1 MFRTVPMMRVRAIVL
16 AHDERRVLKGLGAL
30 GAVHLTRTRTD
41 TDAELLAPADYT
53 GELARYDRIRG
64 RIQELRQSLEIL
76 PLSNGPRTTAMT
88 PDQAEA
94 ILASME
100 QRSAGLLE
108 DRQRLMQ
115 QQKELTVMYDQ
126 VSCYR
131 GFEIPLTGLDQFSFL
146 HFVTGSLPAQNLV
159 VLEKEIGDNVALLPL
174 AQQKGRQR
182 LFAVT
187 TRQGQ
192 PALEKALQ
200 QAGFQYE
207 ALPVVEGSTVDRMSE
222 ETQREQERLTVEL
235 EQLNVKLKA
244 IADELAPAIAE
255 IEEFVDME
263 CQLLDASQK
272 FPRTETTVL
281 IGGWVPA
288 GDVAVLRQHMEE
300 TTGGRYVLEAEPPD
314 PSAGEEAPVLLRHS
328 WLLRPFEM
336 LVSAYGLPNYREL
349 EPTLF
354 VALSYIIMF
363 GMMFGDVGHGA
374 VLAACGLTALLKAGG
389 SKKVQDIGVLLVSAG
404 LSSIIFGAVYGS
416 YFGIE
421 ALKKYA
427 LWHDPLEG
435 DPIQLMYGAIGIGI
449 AMISTGLILN
459 VVNRFRKGDII
470 GGILDKFGLV
480 GLLFYWG
487 TLVLLIYGAT
497 IRSWGMMG
505 VCAIL
510 FLAVPIIG
518 WSVKEPLEHFMSTK
532 TGGHGGAHGGMAGAI
547 IESCVGAFEAILS
560 YLANT
565 ISFVRLAAY
574 AMSHAA
580 LLFAAFMV
588 AEEVKGS
595 AGGSV
600 WSLLVI
606 IFGNLIAIVLEGVI
620 ASVQA
625 LRLEYYEFFGKFFSG
640 GGEPFVPFR
649 IAPDLAEDKARNAT
663 NTANTLNGIPEGAT
677 RS

>member
-1 MFRTVPMMRVRAIVL
+1 MMRVNAIVL
-16 AHDERRVLKGLGAL
+16 AQDERRMLKGLGAL
-30 GAVHLTRTRTD
+30 GAVHLTRTRSGPD
-41 TDAELLAPADYT
+41 TALLAPTDYT
-53 GELARYDRIRG
+53 GELTRYDRIRT
-64 RIQELRQSLEIL
+64 RIQALRQSLEIIPSPNGQRERGEEGLTQVPL
-76 PLSNGPRTTAMT
+76 PAMT
-88 PDQAEA
+88 PGEAETT
-94 ILASME
+94 LFSME

-108 DRQRLMQ
+108 DRQNLVQR
-115 QQKELTVMYDQ
+115 QKELAVMYER

-131 GFEIPLTGLDQFSFL
+131 GFDIPLTGSDEYSFL
-146 HFVTGSLPAQNLV
+146 HFVTGSLPEQNLEG
-159 VLEKEIGDNVALLPL
+159 LEKEVGDNVVLLPL
-174 AQQKGRQR
+174 TQQKGRQR
-182 LFAVT
+182 LFAIT
-187 TRQGQ
+187 NRQGQ
-192 PALEKALQ
+192 SALEKDLQ
-200 QAGFQYE
+200 QAGFQHE

-222 ETQREQERLTVEL
+222 EAQREQEQLMVEL
-235 EQLNVKLKA
+235 EQLNGKLRV
-244 IADELAPAIAE
+244 IAAE
-255 IEEFVDME
+255 IAPTLAGIEGFTDME
-263 CQLLDASQK
+263 CQLLEASQK

-281 IGGWVPA
+281 ITGWVPA
-288 GDVAVLRQHMEE
+288 SDVPVVKRHMEE
-300 TTGGRYVLEAEPPD
+300 ITGGRYVLEATPPD
-314 PSAGEEAPVLLRHS
+314 DSTGEEVPVLLRHS

-354 VALSYIIMF
+354 VALSYIVMF

-374 VLAACGLTALLKAGG
+374 VLAACGLVALIRAGR
-389 SKKVQDIGVLLVSAG
+389 SEKVQDIGVLLISAG

-449 AMISTGLILN
+449 ALISIGLILN
-459 VVNRFRKGDII
+459 VVNLFRKGDII
-470 GGILDKFGLV
+470 GGILDKFGLI

-497 IRSWGMMG
+497 IRSWGLMG
-505 VCAIL
+505 ICTIL
-510 FLAVPIIG
+510 FLAVPIVG
-518 WSVKEPLEHFMSTK
+518 WSVKEPIEHLMSSK
-532 TGGHGGAHGGMAGAI
+532 AGGHGSAHGGMAGAI

-588 AEEVKGS
+588 AEEIRGS
-595 AGGSV
+595 AGGSI
-600 WSLLVI
+600 WSPLVI
-606 IFGNLIAIVLEGVI
+606 IFGNIIAIVLEGVI

-640 GGEPFVPFR
+640 GGEPFEPFR
-649 IAPDLAEDKARNAT
+649 LTPGGAEDKPREA
-663 NTANTLNGIPEGAT
+663 
-677 RS
+677 

>member
-1 MFRTVPMMRVRAIVL
+1 MMRVHAIVL
-16 AHDERRVLKGLGAL
+16 ARDERKMLKGLGAL
-30 GAVHLTRTRTD
+30 GAVHLTRTRSDPD
-41 TDAELLAPADYT
+41 TALLAPTDFT
-53 GELARYDRIRG
+53 GELTRYDRIRT
-64 RIQELRQSLEIL
+64 RIQALRQSLEIV
-76 PLSNGPRTTAMT
+76 PLSNRQRERREEGLTQAPLPAMT
-88 PDQAEA
+88 TDEVEA
-94 ILASME
+94 TLFSIE
-100 QRSAGLLE
+100 QRSSGLLE
-108 DRQRLMQ
+108 DRQSLIQR
-115 QQKELTVMYDQ
+115 QKELTVMYER
-126 VSCYR
+126 VSPYR
-131 GFEIPLTGLDQFSFL
+131 GFEIPLTGLDEYSFL
-146 HFVTGSLPAQNLV
+146 HFVTGSLPEQNLEG
-159 VLEKEIGDNVALLPL
+159 LEKEVGDNVALLPL
-174 AQQKGRQR
+174 TRQKGQQR
-182 LFAVT
+182 FFAIT
-187 TRQGQ
+187 TRLGQ

-200 QAGFQYE
+200 QAGFQRE
-207 ALPVVEGSTVDRMSE
+207 VLPVVKGSTVDRTSE
-222 ETQREQERLTVEL
+222 EAQREQEQLKAEL
-235 EQLNVKLKA
+235 EQLNGNLKT
-244 IADELAPAIAE
+244 IAAELAPTLAE
-255 IEEFVDME
+255 IEEFADME
-263 CQLLDASQK
+263 CQLLEASQK

-281 IGGWVPA
+281 IAGWVPVSE
-288 GDVAVLRQHMEE
+288 VAVVKRHMEE
-300 TTGGRYVLEAEPPD
+300 ITGGRYVLEATPPD
-314 PSAGEEAPVLLRHS
+314 DSTGEEVPVLLRHS

-354 VALSYIIMF
+354 VALSYIVMF

-374 VLAACGLTALLKAGG
+374 VLAACGLIALIRAGR
-389 SKKVQDIGVLLVSAG
+389 SEKVQDIGVLLISAG

-449 AMISTGLILN
+449 ALISIGLILN
-459 VVNRFRKGDII
+459 VVNLFRKGDII

-497 IRSWGMMG
+497 IRSWGLMG

-518 WSVKEPLEHFMSTK
+518 WSVKEPIEHLMRSK
-532 TGGHGGAHGGMAGAI
+532 AGGHGGAHGGMGGAI

-588 AEEVKGS
+588 AGEVRGS

-600 WSLLVI
+600 WSPLVI

-625 LRLEYYEFFGKFFSG
+625 LRPEYYEFFGKFFSG
-640 GGEPFVPFR
+640 GGEPFEPFR
-649 IAPDLAEDKARNAT
+649 LTPGGVEDGAR
-663 NTANTLNGIPEGAT
+663 EV
-677 RS
+677 